1 MKLLITKLKRKQT
14 TYIAAA
20 LYQDRRLIE
29 INLEPENK
37 KSILGNIYV
46 GRVKNVVKNLN
57 AAFIE
62 IAPGMSCYYPL
73 EDMKSPLFVKKIN
86 SPRMVQGD
94 EVVVQVAKESSKSK
108 PPKVSTNIN
117 ITGKYLVLTSENTS
131 CGISKKLDA
140 EKRKELRNALEFE
153 SNREFGVIVRTN
165 AALVSKEVILAEY
178 EKLKKELY
186 QLKEKAPYRTVF
198 SCLKE
203 DVPEYLLTLKNMNEE
218 QLEEILTDDRVMHGQ
233 IQDYLEKFQPEDTG
247 KLSFYEDSLLS
258 LNKLYSLETRLK
270 EALQEKVWLKS
281 GGYLVIQPTEA
292 LTSIDVNS
300 GKNIEKKKVQEH
312 YFNINA
318 EAAVEVANQIRLRNI
333 SGIIIVD
340 FIDMESEKAKAKLMQ
355 ILRDAVRYDS
365 VPVQVV
371 DMTQLNLVEMTRK
384 KIRKP
389 LAEQINSV

>member
-1 MKLLITKLKRKQT
+1 MKLLITKLKRNQT

-37 KSILGNIYV
+37 KSILGNVYV

-186 QLKEKAPYRTVF
+186 QLKETAPYRTVF

-203 DVPEYLLTLKNMNEE
+203 NVPEYLLTLKNMNEE
-218 QLEEILTDDRVMHGQ
+218 QLEEILTDDRVLHRQ
-233 IQDYLEKFQPEDTG
+233 IQGYLEKFQPEDTG

-270 EALQEKVWLKS
+270 EALQERVWLKS

-300 GKNIEKKKVQEH
+300 GKNIEKKKVEEH
-312 YFNINA
+312 YFNINV
-318 EAAVEVANQIRLRNI
+318 EAAVEVAHQIRLRNI

-371 DMTQLNLVEMTRK
+371 DMTRLNLVEMTRK

-389 LAEQINSV
+389 LAEQIYIV